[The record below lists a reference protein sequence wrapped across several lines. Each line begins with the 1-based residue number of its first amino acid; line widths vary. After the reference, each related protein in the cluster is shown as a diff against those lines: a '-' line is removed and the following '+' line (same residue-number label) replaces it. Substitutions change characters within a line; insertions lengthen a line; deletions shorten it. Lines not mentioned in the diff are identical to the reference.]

1 MDASH
6 AWGADMENNN
16 DQIAFGKAVE
26 TVADTLL
33 KSLGSDFRWE
43 LAFPALTE
51 DIVARLQAYGDQES
65 FPAGAVLYTHGD
77 RKIDMFVV
85 LDGEVEICLPST
97 DGDSKVFARYSKHNF
112 TGEFNLLNSQGA
124 LVEARTIAPST
135 LLRIS
140 RTRFERLM
148 RMEGDIANVIVAACI
163 WRRIGI
169 VKAASGGVILQGR
182 SGDDQMML
190 LQRFFVRN
198 NYPHRIVDVSA
209 EDTENDCAPLP
220 AVILSDGR
228 TLRRPS
234 IPELADELGITEL
247 PDPEMTCDVA
257 VVGAGPAGLA
267 AAVYAASE
275 GLCTTVIEGMAP
287 GGQAGASSKIENY
300 LGFPAGI
307 SGQQLATRAQLQALK
322 FGVHFA
328 ISREVI
334 TVEQLDGIHR
344 LTLQGGYQV
353 CARTVV
359 VASGAQYRKLGVE
372 HYLKY
377 ENRGLYYAATA
388 MESELCRDH
397 EVIIVD
403 GIHKLTLQG
412 GHQICAR
419 TVVVASGA
427 QYRKL
432 GVENY
437 LKYENRGLYYAAT
450 AMESELCRDHEVIIV
465 GGGNS
470 AGQASLFLSGIAK
483 HVHHLVRGPS
493 FAETMSQ
500 YLISRVENSSHI
512 TVHTKSEIVELDG
525 EPSLERVTWANLN
538 TGERTVRN
546 ISTVFVMV
554 GAEPNTGWLFGTVR
568 LDKKGFIL
576 TGGTDGF
583 DKSPYATSMP
593 GIYAVGDARA
603 NSVKRVASAVGE
615 GSVVISYIHRYLAD
629 HRNQLSARP
638 NSTLAAL
645 RSVDAASVEA
655 NA

>member
-6 AWGADMENNN
+6 AWGTDMENNN
-16 DQIAFGKAVE
+16 DQIALGQAVE

-43 LAFPALTE
+43 LAFPDLTE
-51 DIVARLQAYGDQES
+51 DMIARLQAYGNQES

-85 LDGEVEICLPST
+85 LEGEVEIYLPST
-97 DGDSKVFARYSKHNF
+97 EGDAKVFARHRKHNF

-135 LLRIS
+135 LLRIP

-148 RMEGDIANVIVAACI
+148 RTEGDIANVIVAACI

-169 VKAASGGVILQGR
+169 VKAASSGVILQGR

-198 NYPHRIVDVSA
+198 NYPHRIVNVSA
-209 EDTENDCAPLP
+209 EETENDCAPLP

-228 TLRRPS
+228 TMRRPS

-275 GLCTTVIEGMAP
+275 GLCTTVVEGMAP

-334 TVEQLDGIHR
+334 TVEQLDGIH
-344 LTLQGGYQV
+344 
-353 CARTVV
+353 
-359 VASGAQYRKLGVE
+359 
-372 HYLKY
+372 
-377 ENRGLYYAATA
+377 
-388 MESELCRDH
+388 
-397 EVIIVD
+397 
-403 GIHKLTLQG
+403 KLTLQG
-412 GHQICAR
+412 GHQVCAR

-450 AMESELCRDHEVIIV
+450 AMESVLCRDQEVIVV

-500 YLISRVENSSHI
+500 YLISRIENSSHI

-525 EPSLERVTWANLN
+525 DPSLERVTWANLN

-546 ISTVFVMV
+546 TSTVFVMI

-629 HRNQLSARP
+629 HRNQLSVRP

-645 RSVDAASVEA
+645 RSVGAATVGA

>member
-6 AWGADMENNN
+6 AWGADMENDN
-16 DQIAFGKAVE
+16 DRIALGKAVE

-43 LAFPALTE
+43 LAFPDLTE
-51 DIVARLQAYGDQES
+51 DIVARLQAYGNQES

-85 LDGEVEICLPST
+85 LEGEVEICLPPT

-148 RMEGDIANVIVAACI
+148 RTEGDIANVIVAACI

-228 TLRRPS
+228 TMRRPS

-344 LTLQGGYQV
+344 LTLQGGHQV
-353 CARTVV
+353 
-359 VASGAQYRKLGVE
+359 
-372 HYLKY
+372 
-377 ENRGLYYAATA
+377 
-388 MESELCRDH
+388 
-397 EVIIVD
+397 
-403 GIHKLTLQG
+403 
-412 GHQICAR
+412 CAR

-525 EPSLERVTWANLN
+525 DPSLERVTWANLN